1 MTPIGR
7 PVAAVRGG
15 AAALLLELLLAEH
28 FLGEGERLLNSFR
41 ATLWSAAAQL
51 RTQYMALC

>member
-15 AAALLLELLLAEH
+15 AAALLLELLLA
-28 FLGEGERLLNSFR
+28 SIAWVR
-41 ATLWSAAAQL
+41 ASG
-51 RTQYMALC
+51 Y